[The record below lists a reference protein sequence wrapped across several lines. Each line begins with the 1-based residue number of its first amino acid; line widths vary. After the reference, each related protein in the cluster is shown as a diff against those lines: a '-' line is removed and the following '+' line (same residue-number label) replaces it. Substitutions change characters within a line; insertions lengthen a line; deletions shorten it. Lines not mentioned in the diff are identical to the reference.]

1 MSEASKSTDTPKVS
15 PVEKFKQASHYL
27 RGEIPE
33 ELVDENAFF
42 GKESIQ
48 LLKHH
53 GSYQQD
59 NRDER
64 KAARADGRGKAY
76 SMMLRTVV
84 PGGKFNAEQLLA
96 ELDLCDEVG
105 NTTLRITT
113 RQALQLHGIL
123 KSDLKKTIHRIN
135 EVQATTLAAC
145 GDVNRNV
152 MCCPAPFRNN
162 PVYSQMQEMADRLS
176 QHFMPRT
183 KAYHQLWLTDEETE
197 EKELVGGTL
206 DPFQIEPIYGA
217 VYLPRKFKIGIAL
230 PQDNCIDVYSQD
242 LGLLAIC
249 DEKKIVGYNM
259 LVGGGFGTTP
269 TAKKTF
275 PALGKPLAFVS
286 PEQVV
291 DLATA
296 VVKVQRDF
304 GNRADRKNARLKY
317 LIHNWGLENFREKVE
332 EYYGQP
338 LDAPKPLAVT
348 GFDDHL
354 GWHPQGDG
362 KWFYG
367 LNVENGRI
375 KDEGSFELK
384 TALREIC
391 TRLKLPLRF
400 TSHQNILFTDIEA
413 DQKAQLEQILDEH
426 GIAPTEAISTVRR
439 WSMACP
445 AMPTCGLAVTES
457 ERALPGM
464 MDQLEVGLKKLGL
477 ENEVFTTRM
486 TGCPNGCARP
496 YNSDIGLVGK
506 TLGKYTI
513 LLAGRREGDRLN
525 RVYQDL
531 VPTEDVVSTL
541 LPLFAYFKQDREK
554 GESFGDFCERKGFED
569 LREKTQSEAEVA

>member
-1 MSEASKSTDTPKVS
+1 MSEASKSSDTPKVS

-123 KSDLKKTIHRIN
+123 KTDLKKTIHRIN

-183 KAYHQLWLTDEETE
+183 KAYHQLWLTDEETD
-197 EKELVGGTL
+197 EKELVGGTP

-230 PQDNCIDVYSQD
+230 PEDNCIDVYSQD

-249 DEKKIVGYNM
+249 EDDKIIGYNM

-286 PEQVV
+286 
-291 DLATA
+291 
-296 VVKVQRDF
+296 
-304 GNRADRKNARLKY
+304 RLSR
-317 LIHNWGLENFREKVE
+317 LSIW
-332 EYYGQP
+332 QP
-338 LDAPKPLAVT
+338 
-348 GFDDHL
+348 
-354 GWHPQGDG
+354 
-362 KWFYG
+362 
-367 LNVENGRI
+367 
-375 KDEGSFELK
+375 
-384 TALREIC
+384 
-391 TRLKLPLRF
+391 
-400 TSHQNILFTDIEA
+400 
-413 DQKAQLEQILDEH
+413 QL
-426 GIAPTEAISTVRR
+426 
-439 WSMACP
+439 
-445 AMPTCGLAVTES
+445 
-457 ERALPGM
+457 
-464 MDQLEVGLKKLGL
+464 
-477 ENEVFTTRM
+477 
-486 TGCPNGCARP
+486 
-496 YNSDIGLVGK
+496 
-506 TLGKYTI
+506 
-513 LLAGRREGDRLN
+513 
-525 RVYQDL
+525 
-531 VPTEDVVSTL
+531 
-541 LPLFAYFKQDREK
+541 
-554 GESFGDFCERKGFED
+554 
-569 LREKTQSEAEVA
+569 

>member
-1 MSEASKSTDTPKVS
+1 MSEASKSSDTPKVS

-123 KSDLKKTIHRIN
+123 KTDLKKTIHRIN

-197 EKELVGGTL
+197 EKELVGGTAN
-206 DPFQIEPIYGA
+206 PFEIEPIYGD
-217 VYLPRKFKIGIAL
+217 VYLPRKFKMGIAL
-230 PQDNCIDVYSQD
+230 PKDNCIDVYSQD

-249 DEKKIVGYNM
+249 EDDKIIGYNM

-275 PALGKPLAFVS
+275 PALGKPLAFVT
-286 PEQVV
+286 PEQVIDV
-291 DLATA
+291 ATA

-354 GWHPQGDG
+354 GWHEQGDG

-477 ENEVFTTRM
+477 ENEIFTTRM

-541 LPLFAYFKQDREK
+541 LPLFAYFKQDR
-554 GESFGDFCERKGFED
+554 RKRRKLWRF
-569 LREKTQSEAEVA
+569 LRAKRIR

>member
-1 MSEASKSTDTPKVS
+1 MSEASKSSDTPKVS

-123 KSDLKKTIHRIN
+123 KTDLKKTIHRIN

-197 EKELVGGTL
+197 EKELVGGTAN
-206 DPFQIEPIYGA
+206 PFEIEPIYGD
-217 VYLPRKFKIGIAL
+217 VYLPRKFKMGIAL
-230 PQDNCIDVYSQD
+230 PKDNCIDVYSQD

-249 DEKKIVGYNM
+249 EDDKIIGYNM

-275 PALGKPLAFVS
+275 PALGKPLAFVT
-286 PEQVV
+286 PEQVIDV
-291 DLATA
+291 ATA

-317 LIHNWGLENFREKVE
+317 LIHNWGLENFRDKVE

-354 GWHPQGDG
+354 GWHEQGDG

-400 TSHQNILFTDIEA
+400 TSHQNILFTDIEE
-413 DQKAQLEQILDEH
+413 DQKAQD
-426 GIAPTEAISTVRR
+426 GTA
-439 WSMACP
+439 
-445 AMPTCGLAVTES
+445 
-457 ERALPGM
+457 
-464 MDQLEVGLKKLGL
+464 
-477 ENEVFTTRM
+477 F
-486 TGCPNGCARP
+486 
-496 YNSDIGLVGK
+496 
-506 TLGKYTI
+506 
-513 LLAGRREGDRLN
+513 
-525 RVYQDL
+525 
-531 VPTEDVVSTL
+531 
-541 LPLFAYFKQDREK
+541 
-554 GESFGDFCERKGFED
+554 
-569 LREKTQSEAEVA
+569 